1 MRVLVGTN
9 LFYPL
14 NGGGERALIDWLNDF
29 HLKGIEI
36 CVITTTPEIENLERE
51 FPFQVIRLQDKIP
64 YSEKIDNEGVQ
75 NYLQEIQYNHY
86 EMIDKAMLILS
97 EMNDFDFYIGYGF
110 WGSEWLID
118 GYKSFA
124 TVLKEQYPKLKTISL
139 KWDVH
144 GGEGEYDTDYVL
156 HGAPYKYINNPHT
169 NKVFIKRF
177 SMFPKQTT
185 DNPLEVF
192 NFEEWKNRPYDFLF
206 NNPQL
211 NKGSLTVLEIA
222 KKYPNKRFLIKMGNW
237 GSWNNNEIIQ
247 LNRLGNVNIINSV
260 KSMENEFYRLGKYL
274 LSPSVIDGG
283 GMMPLE
289 AAMQGT
295 IPICSNIGILRYSSS
310 PYAEF
315 VFSEELTYNA
325 LNKMIQWNG
334 YDKINF
340 ELVAKDWF
348 DKIDFLDKYD
358 DYVEDTYNNLKY
370 VEKFVIERYYKSLDK
385 FIRELFAMIE

>member
-1 MRVLVGTN
+1 
-9 LFYPL
+9 
-14 NGGGERALIDWLNDF
+14 
-29 HLKGIEI
+29 
-36 CVITTTPEIENLERE
+36 
-51 FPFQVIRLQDKIP
+51 
-64 YSEKIDNEGVQ
+64 
-75 NYLQEIQYNHY
+75 
-86 EMIDKAMLILS
+86 
-97 EMNDFDFYIGYGF
+97 
-110 WGSEWLID
+110 
-118 GYKSFA
+118 
-124 TVLKEQYPKLKTISL
+124 
-139 KWDVH
+139 
-144 GGEGEYDTDYVL
+144 
-156 HGAPYKYINNPHT
+156 
-169 NKVFIKRF
+169 
-177 SMFPKQTT
+177 MFPKQTT

>member
-75 NYLQEIQYNHY
+75 NYLQGMQYNHY
-86 EMIDKAMLILS
+86 EMIDKAMLILN

-124 TVLKEQYPKLKTISL
+124 TILKEQCPKLKTISL

-169 NKVFIKRF
+169 NEVFIKRF

-247 LNRLGNVNIINSV
+247 LESV
-260 KSMENEFYRLGKYL
+260 RECE
-274 LSPSVIDGG
+274 
-283 GMMPLE
+283 
-289 AAMQGT
+289 
-295 IPICSNIGILRYSSS
+295 
-310 PYAEF
+310 
-315 VFSEELTYNA
+315 YN
-325 LNKMIQWNG
+325 
-334 YDKINF
+334 
-340 ELVAKDWF
+340 
-348 DKIDFLDKYD
+348 
-358 DYVEDTYNNLKY
+358 
-370 VEKFVIERYYKSLDK
+370 
-385 FIRELFAMIE
+385 